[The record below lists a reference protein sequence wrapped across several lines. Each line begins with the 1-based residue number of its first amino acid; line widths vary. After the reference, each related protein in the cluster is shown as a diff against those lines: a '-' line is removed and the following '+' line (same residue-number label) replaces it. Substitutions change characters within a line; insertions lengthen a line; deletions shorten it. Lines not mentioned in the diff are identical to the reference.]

1 VNGSSR
7 RCLPLLAPLL
17 ACGCF
22 ATQRDILDL
31 SQQYDSIR
39 IQNNSLKKIMGELQ
53 GNQADLN
60 VKLDELHKGL
70 SVLNEN
76 LKDNRDDMSR
86 LAAKMDDLGAVIGT
100 KVSSMGKTL
109 DESRSLVRATEEKLV
124 KEGEERRRAEEALK
138 KKQAEEEARRQAEA
152 EGPSPSELYRSAR
165 VQLDKKQ
172 YDLAVQGFQVYLEKF
187 PKGEVVDMAT
197 YYIGQA
203 RYLQGRWKDAATQY
217 ALVLDRYPKSE
228 VTPSARLRYALC
240 LINMKTHLDEAKRY
254 LESIPQDFPNTPE
267 ARKALELNKELG
279 AKAAP
284 KKKPA
289 KPR

>member
-1 VNGSSR
+1 MNGSSR